1 MILDNKFRNL
11 YELDKFIT
19 KHFANYILSEI
30 HEHKNEKFNESVL
43 ILNNI
48 HKKYGTVETKKL
60 ANLIKWN
67 K

>member
-19 KHFANYILSEI
+19 KHLANYILSET